1 MEVRKLTSEENI
13 AQNAD
18 AYKNAYLIDTDPKP
32 IEPVDREWGVAIS
45 GNTPNPSPFERIN
58 KILSITK
65 KTTNGFVSPDRA
77 ELVTQSYKEH
87 PGEPVIL
94 QCAYGVANTLDN
106 SPIYIF
112 PHELVV
118 GCLGC
123 DKKGA
128 PVFPEFGLNWVVD
141 EMRDGLMDYS
151 EERTHDY
158 FSYTEDTQNRLEA
171 LRDFWNGRTVEDMTN
186 AMLTDDELKG
196 SHAGKGVFFADAY
209 IFCGAGHLG
218 LEYDRLLSLGFGGIR
233 EKIKKAMAQLD
244 PSNPEDLQKR
254 TFLKAEEIVNDA
266 SIRHVMRYSRLAYE
280 MAEAESDEKRAAE
293 LRKMSEDLAYVS
305 ENPAKTFWQALQL
318 VNLSTSMVYMECNGH
333 SICYGRF
340 DQYMYPY
347 YKHDIETGEATREFM
362 QELIEN
368 FYIKIWDLNKLRSH
382 ILIKTFGNGG
392 VGGAALTVGG
402 VDKQGMDATND
413 LTYMMLDAHVHT
425 RLPCPWLAVRMHNN
439 TPRSLKI
446 KVANVIRLGTGEPK
460 IFNDEV
466 TIPSML
472 TTGVELTDARNYQV
486 VGCVEPDVSGKMYG
500 WKDSG
505 HMNIARILELAI
517 NDGRCYNCSERC
529 PRYKICAGAGSQLG
543 LKTGSLEN
551 MKSFDEVL
559 EAYDKQMEYWC
570 DRQVAVLNAVD
581 VAHQLVK
588 PLPLLSTL
596 MDDCIENGVDVTMGG
611 TKYNLTGVQGVGVG
625 TAGDGLATIKQL
637 VFDEKMVTGRE
648 LLDAVTANW
657 EGYEALYAYVN
668 SDRVHHY
675 GNDDD
680 YADELT
686 KFAMDSWC
694 RHIEKRPN
702 PHGGKYSPGVYSVT
716 VNVTHGQ
723 NQWASVE
730 GRKAFEPVSDCIG
743 AVHTKCCSHDV
754 SGPIAICKS
763 VTKLDHARAT
773 NGTLLN
779 WKFSPSTLVG
789 ETGRDNFIALM
800 EEYLQRK
807 GMHSQF
813 TVANQATLIAAQKEP
828 ENYRDLLV
836 RVAGYSAYF
845 VELNK
850 ALQDD
855 IIGRTSLSFD

>member
-158 FSYTEDTQNRLEA
+158 FSYTEETQNRLEA

-218 LEYDRLLSLGFGGIR
+218 LEYDRLLRLGFGGIR
-233 EKIKKAMAQLD
+233 EKIKKAMAELD

-305 ENPAKTFWQALQL
+305 ENPARTFWQALQL

-333 SICYGRF
+333 SICYGRL
-340 DQYMYPY
+340 PV
-347 YKHDIETGEATREFM
+347 HVP
-362 QELIEN
+362 
-368 FYIKIWDLNKLRSH
+368 
-382 ILIKTFGNGG
+382 IL
-392 VGGAALTVGG
+392 
-402 VDKQGMDATND
+402 
-413 LTYMMLDAHVHT
+413 
-425 RLPCPWLAVRMHNN
+425 
-439 TPRSLKI
+439 
-446 KVANVIRLGTGEPK
+446 
-460 IFNDEV
+460 
-466 TIPSML
+466 
-472 TTGVELTDARNYQV
+472 
-486 VGCVEPDVSGKMYG
+486 
-500 WKDSG
+500 
-505 HMNIARILELAI
+505 
-517 NDGRCYNCSERC
+517 
-529 PRYKICAGAGSQLG
+529 
-543 LKTGSLEN
+543 
-551 MKSFDEVL
+551 
-559 EAYDKQMEYWC
+559 
-570 DRQVAVLNAVD
+570 
-581 VAHQLVK
+581 
-588 PLPLLSTL
+588 
-596 MDDCIENGVDVTMGG
+596 
-611 TKYNLTGVQGVGVG
+611 
-625 TAGDGLATIKQL
+625 
-637 VFDEKMVTGRE
+637 
-648 LLDAVTANW
+648 
-657 EGYEALYAYVN
+657 
-668 SDRVHHY
+668 
-675 GNDDD
+675 
-680 YADELT
+680 
-686 KFAMDSWC
+686 
-694 RHIEKRPN
+694 
-702 PHGGKYSPGVYSVT
+702 
-716 VNVTHGQ
+716 
-723 NQWASVE
+723 
-730 GRKAFEPVSDCIG
+730 
-743 AVHTKCCSHDV
+743 
-754 SGPIAICKS
+754 
-763 VTKLDHARAT
+763 
-773 NGTLLN
+773 
-779 WKFSPSTLVG
+779 
-789 ETGRDNFIALM
+789 
-800 EEYLQRK
+800 
-807 GMHSQF
+807 
-813 TVANQATLIAAQKEP
+813 
-828 ENYRDLLV
+828 
-836 RVAGYSAYF
+836 
-845 VELNK
+845 
-850 ALQDD
+850 
-855 IIGRTSLSFD
+855 